1 MSYGAGMEDRAL
13 PTLESKIGRARAYA
27 AASLVARSL
36 GIEEWHAVVIA
47 NAVVDAL
54 EPKEGKG

>member
-1 MSYGAGMEDRAL
+1 MEDRAL